1 MTPRGAHVAPRH
13 VLRDRRQRGQRPQDW
28 TRSLLVEN
36 RRLAEELRASRA
48 RIVESAEGE
57 RRRLERDLHDG
68 AQQRLVAI
76 QVRLQMAR
84 DVANSEEIAN
94 QLDAIQVEA
103 TAALEELRALA
114 HGIYPVLL
122 RDRGIA
128 AALSSH
134 GTRASVPVHV
144 VDQGIG
150 RSSDSIEAAIY
161 FCIRE
166 AIQNASKH
174 AGPGVA
180 VKVTLGRREHSIEF
194 TVSDD
199 GAGMESADDRGL
211 GVTSMRDRIEAV
223 GGRLAIFSAP
233 GQGTQIYGTIPD
245 GDGRPRLT
253 SIDADAYRVHVGE

>member
-13 VLRDRRQRGQRPQDW
+13 VLRDRRERGQRPQDW
-28 TRSLLVEN
+28 MHSLLVEN
-36 RRLAEELRASRA
+36 RRLA
-48 RIVESAEGE
+48 
-57 RRRLERDLHDG
+57 
-68 AQQRLVAI
+68 
-76 QVRLQMAR
+76 
-84 DVANSEEIAN
+84 
-94 QLDAIQVEA
+94 
-103 TAALEELRALA
+103 EELRALA

-128 AALSSH
+128 AALRSH
-134 GTRASVPVHV
+134 GTQASVPVHV

-150 RSSDSIEAAIY
+150 RSSALTEAAIY

-180 VKVTLGRREHSIEF
+180 FKATLGRREHSIEF

-199 GAGMESADDRGL
+199 GAGMESADDRGM
-211 GVTSMRDRIEAV
+211 GSTSMRDRIEAV

-233 GQGTQIYGTIPD
+233 GRGTHIHGTIPD
-245 GDGRPRLT
+245 RDGRTRMTSAPRPRGPWEPRGGWSGLLGEIVFFDPPSPRAT
-253 SIDADAYRVHVGE
+253 VTRGEPYFDADAYCVHVGA